1 MNSHESSRKVPI
13 CMCVMCVCV
22 CVCGQSSMP
31 RGYRLTLVDMGL
43 VIEYLIGGAYRSIYT
58 RKSFRAAY
66 NLLKIQNK
74 VRRKATRR

>member
-1 MNSHESSRKVPI
+1 
-13 CMCVMCVCV
+13 
-22 CVCGQSSMP
+22 MP